1 MWGLKVRVW
10 DIFLSSKIL
19 LKACLSILIPACST
33 DRFPQ
38 SKVCFA
44 DSGDLKKSNKRKQAP
59 NDAALLPA
67 HCAVWSCWAL
77 WAIRKGSTLALF
89 CLLSAPRQH
98 WAVGDGA
105 IVSPCH
111 PWESWRFN
119 LPSSMKRSSVLFC
132 RQLDFPFPLSACLS
146 ASVYRHCVSKTRRRI
161 ILRVWAS

>member
-1 MWGLKVRVW
+1 MRVW

-77 WAIRKGSTLALF
+77 
-89 CLLSAPRQH
+89 
-98 WAVGDGA
+98 
-105 IVSPCH
+105 
-111 PWESWRFN
+111 
-119 LPSSMKRSSVLFC
+119 
-132 RQLDFPFPLSACLS
+132 
-146 ASVYRHCVSKTRRRI
+146 
-161 ILRVWAS
+161 